1 MWFVLD
7 DRFRCDNVEGC
18 HADSSC
24 TQDGFC
30 ECNDTKAGKDLCGD
44 GVNDCKERCV
54 CRVEGDPE
62 VTTYDQ
68 QVILITGTH
77 KYTLTKD
84 MVNTTDPCS
93 FNIELKVTSLIR
105 QQRVAYA
112 ITMPRSLSIDILGYH
127 IELQQDHMAK
137 IGDDRLNVSTTAYEG
152 DGFRIFDMIDP
163 ENPGENFITFE
174 SSECDIRVGF
184 YGDNL
189 QSVAIVDVPCRYGGT
204 RRMVGLCGNC
214 DARLNDLTTLDGNDV
229 SGESDMY
236 ELISKSY
243 VVDTTIDDGVFEGRE
258 VS

>member
-1 MWFVLD
+1 V
-7 DRFRCDNVEGC
+7 
-18 HADSSC
+18 
-24 TQDGFC
+24 
-30 ECNDTKAGKDLCGD
+30 DLCGD

-68 QVILITGTH
+68 QVILITGTD

-93 FNIELKVTSLIR
+93 FNVEIKVTSLIR
-105 QQRVAYA
+105 QQRVQYA
-112 ITMPRSLSIDILGYH
+112 TTMPRALSIDIQGYH
-127 IELQQDHMAK
+127 IELLQDHMAK
-137 IGDDRLNVSTTAYEG
+137 IGDDRLNVSAQAYEG

-163 ENPGENFITFE
+163 ANPDENFIVFD
-174 SSECDIRVGF
+174 SPLCDIRIGF
-184 YGDNL
+184 FGDNL
-189 QSVAIVDVPCRYGGT
+189 NSVAIVDVPCRYGGT

-236 ELISKSY
+236 ELISNSY
-243 VVDTTIDDGVFEGRE
+243 IVDTTIDDGVFNGQEEGVE
-258 VS
+258 EEEEPENAEELLPTTEHPNYE